1 MAQDAYTADKFL
13 GLLAQ
18 LSRKLNTIDEHAELF
33 LFGGGAMALYYGARN
48 KTQDLDAVV
57 RGTSLHLVNDLIVDV
72 AHEQEV
78 RRDWLNNQ
86 GAHYITQEILDS
98 ALDFIMLPGIQVKV
112 ASPEA
117 MLALKI
123 SSMRSD
129 LETPDEADVK
139 FLLKKLSVRDEQTA
153 LGILEVYLPGRGKTL
168 TKYHLIRLQELI
180 DEANILPE

>member
-1 MAQDAYTADKFL
+1 MSQDTYTADKFL
-13 GLLAQ
+13 SLLAQ
-18 LSRKLNTIDEHAELF
+18 LSRKLSTIDEHIDLL
-33 LFGGGAMALYYGARN
+33 LFGGGAMALYYGARD

-57 RGTSLHLVNDLIVDV
+57 RGASLHLVNDLIVDV
-72 AHEQEV
+72 AYEQGA
-78 RRDWLNNQ
+78 RKDWLNNQ

-98 ALDFIMLPGIQVKV
+98 ALDFITLPGIQVKV
-112 ASPEA
+112 ACPEA

-139 FLLKKLSVRDEQTA
+139 FLLKKLNVKDEQAA
-153 LGILEVYLPGRGKTL
+153 LNILEAYLPGRGKTL